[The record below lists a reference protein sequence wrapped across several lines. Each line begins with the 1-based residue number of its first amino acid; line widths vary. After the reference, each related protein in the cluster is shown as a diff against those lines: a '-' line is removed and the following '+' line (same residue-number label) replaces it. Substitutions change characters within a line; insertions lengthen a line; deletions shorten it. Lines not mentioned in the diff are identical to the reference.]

1 MKNFGK
7 EVLFPNAVKTN
18 APQVE
23 FVLENPILDYTVYR
37 SKNKI
42 QSNRHLNL
50 SSSTSNTSSSPTRR
64 KSVVQQLFGNSL
76 PPPGSEWV
84 MPKLPIALYKSSKK
98 VTIARNKMDKSLE
111 YEFKMDN
118 YKSNKGKK
126 PAMPYVSKEKLSRY
140 LFD

>member
-1 MKNFGK
+1 MVGPMVLQVNSRGSSLQSTPWYRRQHQAIDEVMKNFGK

-50 SSSTSNTSSSPTRR
+50 SSSTSNTSLSPTRR
-64 KSVVQQLFGNSL
+64 YYRLGAQTYLTLITYLVYITLKVIYPKYRISANSFC
-76 PPPGSEWV
+76 P
-84 MPKLPIALYKSSKK
+84 
-98 VTIARNKMDKSLE
+98 
-111 YEFKMDN
+111 
-118 YKSNKGKK
+118 
-126 PAMPYVSKEKLSRY
+126 
-140 LFD
+140 